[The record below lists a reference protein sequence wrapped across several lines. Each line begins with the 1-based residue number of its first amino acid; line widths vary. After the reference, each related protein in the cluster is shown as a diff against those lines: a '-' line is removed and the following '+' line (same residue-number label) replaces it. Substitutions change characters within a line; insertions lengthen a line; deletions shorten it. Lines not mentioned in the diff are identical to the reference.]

1 VVRGT
6 DGRGTL
12 GLSSSSVGQWWG
24 EKPEVGGSGVEVVA
38 GARYRYLSLQFKD
51 DVLGGATSIGLTRHV
66 GALRGLIHGQVRL
79 GDWKDRLLANPLA
92 FVDAY
97 VARSQQPMALAR

>member
-1 VVRGT
+1 
-6 DGRGTL
+6 
-12 GLSSSSVGQWWG
+12 
-24 EKPEVGGSGVEVVA
+24 
-38 GARYRYLSLQFKD
+38 
-51 DVLGGATSIGLTRHV
+51 V

-79 GDWKDRLLANPLA
+79 GDWKERLLANPLA